1 MSPLFTTIE
10 VTIILLEVK
19 GVKSLMDKLT
29 IIRLKEAGRSN
40 RSIERELGIGRKT
53 VARYWKKHLALID
66 SIKLNPSDSEAK
78 DQIVEAPS
86 YQVGNRSKR
95 KYTPEIDARVNELIQ
110 SEIEKTQHLGPH
122 KQKLTATGIFEIIHS
137 EGFDI
142 GKSTILNQV
151 KEKRN
156 SHKEAFIRQEYPLG
170 YRAEFDFGEVK
181 LSINGTVKKYMLA
194 IFSAPTSGF
203 RWARLYESANQK
215 VLMDAH
221 IHFFNSVGGVYDTIV
236 YDNMKNIVKRFI
248 GRHEKELNDEF
259 IKLSLFYGFTPVVTN
274 SYSGN
279 EKGHVEKSV
288 NLIRN
293 KTFTKNYKFTSLE
306 SAQNH
311 LDTCLNQLNESSKIT
326 LEKRYLKQPFT
337 DYDYSVVTTQK
348 VNKYSFIQVES
359 NYYSVPDYLVG
370 KQVTVKRYLNEL
382 KVIHKGHRVCTHEVK
397 KGVKAYSINIKHY
410 LRTLSRKPKAIQ
422 HSVALQSIPR
432 LHRCF
437 IMYYQKDPKNFIHLL
452 EKYQD
457 QEIQVIINHLETE
470 ALARRQ
476 EQVITLPTKAVDA
489 ARLQVQAYSQLHLGG
504 KQI

>member
-10 VTIILLEVK
+10 VSIILLEVK

-203 RWARLYESANQK
+203 RRARLYESANQK

-221 IHFFNSVGGVYDTIV
+221 IHFFNSVGGCL
-236 YDNMKNIVKRFI
+236 
-248 GRHEKELNDEF
+248 RH
-259 IKLSLFYGFTPVVTN
+259 
-274 SYSGN
+274 
-279 EKGHVEKSV
+279 H
-288 NLIRN
+288 
-293 KTFTKNYKFTSLE
+293 
-306 SAQNH
+306 
-311 LDTCLNQLNESSKIT
+311 CL
-326 LEKRYLKQPFT
+326 
-337 DYDYSVVTTQK
+337 
-348 VNKYSFIQVES
+348 
-359 NYYSVPDYLVG
+359 
-370 KQVTVKRYLNEL
+370 
-382 KVIHKGHRVCTHEVK
+382 
-397 KGVKAYSINIKHY
+397 
-410 LRTLSRKPKAIQ
+410 
-422 HSVALQSIPR
+422 
-432 LHRCF
+432 
-437 IMYYQKDPKNFIHLL
+437 
-452 EKYQD
+452 
-457 QEIQVIINHLETE
+457 
-470 ALARRQ
+470 
-476 EQVITLPTKAVDA
+476 
-489 ARLQVQAYSQLHLGG
+489 
-504 KQI
+504 